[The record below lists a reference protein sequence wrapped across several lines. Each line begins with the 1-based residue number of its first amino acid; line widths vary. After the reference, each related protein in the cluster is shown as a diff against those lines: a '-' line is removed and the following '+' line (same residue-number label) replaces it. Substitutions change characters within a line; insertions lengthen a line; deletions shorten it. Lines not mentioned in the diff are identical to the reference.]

1 MRSGSLMLMPIEAQ
15 KIEGIGQSPLEEDV
29 RDRDKEP
36 TRTINRAAIITSFG
50 CILEVA
56 EGLEWG

>member
-1 MRSGSLMLMPIEAQ
+1 MLMPIEAQ

-29 RDRDKEP
+29 RDREKEL